1 MEKVWQLY
9 LEAIEVIEKK
19 CQNKCYHLGYNV
31 IQECIDYIKDRLI
44 NNDFKDLKRY
54 NPNHKSGAKPTTYLH
69 TLIRDR
75 LIDFFNSAK
84 KRREFSAKDSI
95 SNGSYKD
102 EEAID
107 YETIELIKDIIQEL
121 SFEEQVYIQYKYYD
135 GLSHEEIGRVFNK
148 TRKQVDKKIENIKI
162 KLKRK
167 LKKIGLDLKDLV
179 WN

>member
-1 MEKVWQLY
+1 
-9 LEAIEVIEKK
+9 
-19 CQNKCYHLGYNV
+19 
-31 IQECIDYIKDRLI
+31 
-44 NNDFKDLKRY
+44 
-54 NPNHKSGAKPTTYLH
+54 LH

-95 SNGSYKD
+95 NNSSYKD
-102 EEAID
+102 EESID

-179 WN
+179 